1 MPKSRNSMSR
11 TTRFRRKPY
20 SHLPDRAPLPDLAV
34 LHENGTLFSDPRAMT
49 ESAIEEETSGTQ
61 KHKSRSESKVQPH
74 LHPRAS
80 SSESQSDEDEFANS
94 ESRHNTPSHLPENEH
109 LTYPPTPSNPHSNI
123 QQNHFSSSNPSTKT
137 NPNSISP
144 HSLRQRRRG
153 LPDLRVITSPT
164 LLAELK
170 NGNLNNTFM
179 KIPPPELKQREL
191 ETQVSQTYQE
201 LRFQNP
207 ISESQTHGD
216 NWRSQEREN
225 HNRKT
230 RNHYVPN
237 PPRQQQKI
245 RLRKNGPP
253 RPHPRTRYSFIS
265 KSPDTSQDM
274 STPTPNPNSPPIPNP
289 NPEIPY
295 PNRIIPST
303 LSPTPS
309 PSPLPP
315 QLLPAPLTNP
325 LTPTQYISAILALR
339 ASTRNPDHF
348 PLPPGIQHFENLSQ
362 QQQKK
367 KNKKEREREIHFLA
381 LQMEQV
387 EDAIRLEGA
396 PEEAREVYYAQFA
409 RGED

>member
-1 MPKSRNSMSR
+1 MPKTRNSMSR

-20 SHLPDRAPLPDLAV
+20 SHLPDRAPLPDLVA
-34 LHENGTLFSDPRAMT
+34 LHENGILFSDPRAMT
-49 ESAIEEETSGTQ
+49 ESATEEESAGTR
-61 KHKSRSESKVQPH
+61 KPVQPH

-80 SSESQSDEDEFANS
+80 NPESQSEEDEFANS
-94 ESRHNTPSHLPENEH
+94 ESRHNTPSHLRENEH

-123 QQNHFSSSNPSTKT
+123 QLNHFSSSNPSSKTKT
-137 NPNSISP
+137 NSISP

-170 NGNLNNTFM
+170 NRHLSNTFM
-179 KIPPPELKQREL
+179 EIPLPELKQREL
-191 ETQVSQTYQE
+191 ETQISQMHQE
-201 LRFQNP
+201 LRFQNH
-207 ISESQTHGD
+207 ISESQTHRN
-216 NWRSQEREN
+216 NWTSQEREYHS
-225 HNRKT
+225 HNN
-230 RNHYVPN
+230 RNHHAPN
-237 PPRQQQKI
+237 PPRQQRKI

-265 KSPDTSQDM
+265 ESPDTSPDM
-274 STPTPNPNSPPIPNP
+274 SSPNPHPNSPHIPNP
-289 NPEIPY
+289 NPEIPS
-295 PNRIIPST
+295 PNRKIPST
-303 LSPTPS
+303 LSPNPS
-309 PSPLPP
+309 PPPP
-315 QLLPAPLTNP
+315 QLLPASLTNP
-325 LTPTQYISAILALR
+325 LTPIQYISAILALR

-362 QQQKK
+362 QQR
-367 KNKKEREREIHFLA
+367 KNKKEREREIHLLA

>member
-1 MPKSRNSMSR
+1 MPESRNSMSR
-11 TTRFRRKPY
+11 TTRFLRKPY
-20 SHLPDRAPLPDLAV
+20 SHLPDRTPLPDLVA
-34 LHENGTLFSDPRAMT
+34 LHENGNMFSDPRAMT
-49 ESAIEEETSGTQ
+49 ESTTEEESAGTQ
-61 KHKSRSESKVQPH
+61 KPVQPH

-80 SSESQSDEDEFANS
+80 NPESPSEKDELANS

-109 LTYPPTPSNPHSNI
+109 PTYPSTPSNPHSNI
-123 QQNHFSSSNPSTKT
+123 QQNHFPSSNPSTKT
-137 NPNSISP
+137 KTNSISP

-164 LLAELK
+164 RLAELK
-170 NGNLNNTFM
+170 NGSLGNTFIE
-179 KIPPPELKQREL
+179 IPLPESKKREL
-191 ETQVSQTYQE
+191 ETQTSQAHQE

-207 ISESQTHGD
+207 ISESQTHRD

-230 RNHYVPN
+230 RNLHVPN
-237 PPRQQQKI
+237 PPRQQRKI
-245 RLRKNGPP
+245 RFRKNGPP
-253 RPHPRTRYSFIS
+253 RPHPRTRYSFIPE
-265 KSPDTSQDM
+265 SPDTSQDM

-289 NPEIPY
+289 NPEIPS

-303 LSPTPS
+303 LSSNAS
-309 PSPLPP
+309 PPPP
-315 QLLPAPLTNP
+315 QLLPAPLANP

-362 QQQKK
+362 PQK

-387 EDAIRLEGA
+387 EDAIWLEGA

>member
-1 MPKSRNSMSR
+1 MPKSRNSISR

-20 SHLPDRAPLPDLAV
+20 SHLPDRAPLPDLVA

-49 ESAIEEETSGTQ
+49 ESATEEESAGTR
-61 KHKSRSESKVQPH
+61 KRKSRRESNAVQPNLH
-74 LHPRAS
+74 LRAS
-80 SSESQSDEDEFANS
+80 NPESQSEEDELANS
-94 ESRHNTPSHLPENEH
+94 QSRHNTPSHFPENEH
-109 LTYPPTPSNPHSNI
+109 LTYPPTPSNPQSNI
-123 QQNHFSSSNPSTKT
+123 QQNRFPSSNSSSTTKT
-137 NPNSISP
+137 NSISP

-153 LPDLRVITSPT
+153 LPDLRIITSPT
-164 LLAELK
+164 RLAELK

-179 KIPPPELKQREL
+179 EIPLPELKQREL
-191 ETQVSQTYQE
+191 ETQTTQAHQE

-207 ISESQTHGD
+207 ISESQTHRD
-216 NWRSQEREN
+216 NWRSQESEN

-230 RNHYVPN
+230 RDHYVPN
-237 PPRQQQKI
+237 PPRQQRKI

-265 KSPDTSQDM
+265 ESPDTSPDI
-274 STPTPNPNSPPIPNP
+274 SSPTPNPNSPPFPNP
-289 NPEIPY
+289 NPEMPS

-303 LSPTPS
+303 LSPNVS
-309 PSPLPP
+309 PPPP
-315 QLLPAPLTNP
+315 QLLPAPLANP

-348 PLPPGIQHFENLSQ
+348 PLPPGIQHSENLSQ
-362 QQQKK
+362 QQQQQK
-367 KNKKEREREIHFLA
+367 KNKKERERAIHFLA